1 MHRLLCIL
9 FVLLS
14 LPFTASGQDAI
25 TRKVPR
31 GPAIDGQLNDD
42 VWSSAIPITE
52 FRQKEPSEGELATEQ
67 TTVRILYDDTQ
78 IYIGVQ
84 IIDSAPNEIRA
95 GELRRDN
102 TLESDDSFAV
112 ILDTFHDHRNAFLFR
127 INPRGTRFDGL
138 IRNENRIISADW
150 DEQWTASAILTA
162 EGWSAEIAIPFK
174 ILRFS
179 GAAEQTWGLNFERV
193 IKRKNEAVYWSG
205 WDRDYAF
212 TNVSQAGHLGGL
224 QNIRQTERLRIR
236 PYFITGIE
244 RFNAVTT
251 PGRKVIHD
259 IGIDDL
265 KFSLTSNLTADLT
278 VNPDFAQTEVD
289 AQQVNLTRF
298 SLFFPEK
305 RQFFIEG
312 ADSLKMG
319 VGLLHLGPPPVEMFY
334 SRNIGLSE
342 TGERIPLIGGGKMT
356 GKVGGFD
363 LGILS
368 VQTGT
373 HLGRPGQNYAV
384 GRIRKEIL
392 GRSYIGAIVTNRQGA
407 GSWNRVAGADA
418 RFVLKRY
425 LNIGALFAKSSETA
439 GADKSWARQAG
450 IEWRDDR
457 IEAGINYINID
468 PNFNPGIGYVR
479 RRDRMIGE
487 RISWRP
493 RPGIRGIRQ
502 LELTPTSVTYHDSSG
517 VLQSRQSRMQ
527 VAASFQSGD
536 RIEMDVSNVVERL
549 PRRFNIG
556 PGVTLPAGAYQW
568 NESVMTFRSYN
579 GRKVSGTVGFNL
591 GDFYDGFRHTLNFAG
606 ELRPNKNLSFSP
618 TYNYNN
624 VDLAE
629 GSFNTHLAGLRSNVS
644 FTASLLTS
652 AYLQYTSA
660 GQLAALQLRL
670 NYIFRTIDN
679 FFIVYNETRY
689 TEGAFNGKSNRS
701 LVLKVTYSLHR

>member
-1 MHRLLCIL
+1 MYRLLGFF
-9 FVLLS
+9 FVLLA
-14 LPFTASGQDAI
+14 LPLTASGQEAI
-25 TRKVPR
+25 AHKVPR
-31 GPAIDGQLNDD
+31 GPAIDGQLTDD
-42 VWSSAIPITE
+42 VWSSAQPIVE
-52 FRQKEPSEGELATEQ
+52 FRQKEPREGELATEK

-84 IIDSAPNEIRA
+84 ITDSAPAEIRA
-95 GELRRDN
+95 AELRRDN

-112 ILDTFHDHRNAFLFR
+112 LLDTFHDHRNAFLFR

-138 IRNENRIISADW
+138 IRNENRIITADW
-150 DEQWTASAILTA
+150 DEQWTASARLTE
-162 EGWSAEIAIPFK
+162 EGWAAEFAIPFK

-193 IKRKNEAVYWSG
+193 IKHKNEAVYWAG

-224 QNIRQTERLRIR
+224 RDIKQTERLRIR
-236 PYFITGIE
+236 PYFLTGIE
-244 RFNAVTT
+244 RFNALTT
-251 PGRKVIHD
+251 PGKKTIRD

-265 KFSLTSNLTADLT
+265 KFALTSNLTADVT

-319 VGLLHLGPPPVEMFY
+319 VALLHLGPPPMEMVY
-334 SRNIGLSE
+334 SRSIGLSE
-342 TGERIPLIGGGKMT
+342 TGEQIPLYGGGKLT
-356 GKVGGFD
+356 GKVAGFD

-368 VQTGT
+368 VQTEK
-373 HLGRPGQNYAV
+373 HLGRPGENYAV

-407 GSWNRVAGADA
+407 GRWNRVAGGDA

-425 LNIGALFAKSSETA
+425 LNIGALFAKSSEKL
-439 GADKSWARQAG
+439 GGDKSWARQAG

-457 IEAGINYINID
+457 IEAGVNYINID

-493 RPGIRGIRQ
+493 RPGVKGIRQ
-502 LELTPTSVTYHDSSG
+502 LEVTPTSVAYHNSAG
-517 VLQSRQSRMQ
+517 VLQSRQSKMQ

-536 RIEMDVSNVVERL
+536 RIELDVSNVFEQL

-556 PGVTLPAGAYQW
+556 PGVTLPVGSYQW

-579 GRKVSGTVGFNL
+579 GRKVSGTVGFNF
-591 GDFYDGFRHTLNFAG
+591 GDFYDGMKHTWPFAADV
-606 ELRPNKNLSFSP
+606 RPNKNISFNP
-618 TYNYNN
+618 TFNYNN
-624 VDLAE
+624 VDLVE
-629 GSFNTHLAGLRSNVS
+629 GSFNTRLAGLRSNVS
-644 FTASLLTS
+644 FTNRLLTS

-689 TEGAFNGKSNRS
+689 TDGIFDGKANRS